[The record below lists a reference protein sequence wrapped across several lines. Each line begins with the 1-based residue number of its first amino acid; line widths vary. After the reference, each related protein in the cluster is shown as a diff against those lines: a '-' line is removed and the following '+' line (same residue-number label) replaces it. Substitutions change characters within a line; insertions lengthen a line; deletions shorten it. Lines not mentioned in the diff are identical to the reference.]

1 MRPLAASAQEVP
13 GAVPAPEVEVQDLRD
28 LLATIEDPAARER
41 LATQIRALIET
52 REAVEEPELEALG
65 ANTLQFLSERIAAL
79 SRQMVAVG
87 AAFRDLPVALDWLG
101 RQITDRASRDRWTE
115 LAVQLVGAILA
126 GFLAGR
132 TTRYLLR
139 GVRSGMGRHPP
150 KTLVARIPLL
160 FARMLLDL
168 VPVAAFALGGYGL
181 LSVTDPPR
189 AIRLAA
195 LVVIN
200 AHILIGVVLLVT
212 RSILAPTTPSLRPLP
227 IGDETAHYSY
237 IWVRRI
243 AFTAIYGY
251 LVSETALL
259 LGLPPSA
266 YVALLK
272 LVGLVVMAMLVIL
285 VLQNRVKVAR
295 WLRGTPVSGG
305 VDGAMEAAEIA
316 RGQRSGALRTVRRR
330 IADIWHVLAILYIV
344 FSYAILALGIEGG
357 FEFMV
362 RATAASVVIIAVARL
377 VVTVLDR
384 AIRRGFAISPDLKVE
399 YPLLEERA
407 NRYLPILDRAL
418 KAVIWLIALLALLD
432 AWGLD
437 SFAWLETPF
446 GANFVSSVITVALVL
461 VIAVIAWEL
470 VSNVIE
476 RYLAG
481 SGRNGTR
488 VERSARVRT
497 LLPLLRNAF
506 LVLLVVI
513 VGLVV
518 LSELGL
524 DIAPLL
530 AGAGVIGLAIGFGS
544 QTLVKDVIT
553 GLFILIEDTIS
564 VGDIVDVG
572 NGHSGVVEALS
583 IRSIRLR
590 DLTGTVHS
598 VPFSQVA
605 SVMNLT
611 KDFSFYV
618 FDIAITYDEDPDR
631 VITVVKELG
640 AEFQQDPNF
649 ARLILEPIEILGVDR
664 IVDSA
669 VIIKAR
675 FMTRPTQQWAVGR
688 EFNRRLK
695 KRFAEVGIEIPL
707 PQRTLHIRSE
717 AALPPGQL
725 LGPAVRAEGDGPP
738 PGGRASPSS

>member
-1 MRPLAASAQEVP
+1 MRPWAASAQEVP
-13 GAVPAPEVEVQDLRD
+13 AATPAPQVEVQDLRD
-28 LLATIEDPAARER
+28 LLTTIEDPVARER
-41 LATQIRALIET
+41 LATQIRTLIET
-52 REAVEEPELEALG
+52 REVAEPPELEALG
-65 ANTLQFLSERIAAL
+65 ASTLQFLSERIATL
-79 SRQMVAVG
+79 SRQMVAIG
-87 AAFRDLPVALDWLG
+87 SAFRDLPVALDWVG
-101 RQITDRASRDRWTE
+101 RQITDEASRERWTE
-115 LAVQLVGAILA
+115 LAIQLVGAILA
-126 GFLAGR
+126 GFLAGWV
-132 TTRYLLR
+132 TRYLLR
-139 GVRSGMGRHPP
+139 SIRSSIGRYPP
-150 KTLVARIPLL
+150 ETLVARIPLL

-168 VPVAAFALGGYGL
+168 IPVVAFALGGYGL
-181 LSVTDPPR
+181 LSITDPPR

-212 RSILAPTTPSLRPLP
+212 RSVLAPGTPPLRPLP
-227 IGDETAHYSY
+227 IGDETAYYSY

-243 AFTAIYGY
+243 AFTSIYGY
-251 LVSETALL
+251 LIGETAFL
-259 LGLPPSA
+259 LGLPQSA
-266 YVALLK
+266 YAALLK
-272 LVGLVVMAMLVIL
+272 LVGLIVTAMLVIL
-285 VLQNRVKVAR
+285 VLQNRANVAR
-295 WLRGTPVSGG
+295 WLRGHPVSGG
-305 VDGAMEAAEIA
+305 ANGGMEAAEVA
-316 RGQRSGALRTVRRR
+316 QGRRSGALRTVRRR

-362 RATAASVVIIAVARL
+362 RATIASIVIFVVARL

-384 AIRRGFAISPDLKVE
+384 AVRRGFAIPPDLKAR

-418 KAVIWLIALLALLD
+418 KAVIWLIALLGLLD
-432 AWGLD
+432 AWGVD
-437 SFAWLETPF
+437 SFAWLDTPF
-446 GANFVSSVITVALVL
+446 GANFVSSTITIALVL

-481 SGRNGTR
+481 NGRDGTR

-506 LVLLVVI
+506 LVLLVVV
-513 VGLVV
+513 VGLVL

-564 VGDIVDVG
+564 VGDVVDVG
-572 NGHSGVVEALS
+572 NGHSGVVEAIS

-590 DLTGTVHS
+590 DLTGTVHT

-618 FDIAITYDEDPDR
+618 FDIAIAYDEDPDR
-631 VITVVKELG
+631 VIAVVKELG
-640 AEFQQDPNF
+640 AEFQQEPDF
-649 ARLILEPIEILGVDR
+649 ARLILEPIEILGVDKF
-664 IVDSA
+664 VDSA

-675 FMTRPTQQWAVGR
+675 FKTRPIQQWVVGR

-695 KRFAEVGIEIPL
+695 KRFAEAGIEIPF
-707 PQRTLHIRSE
+707 PQRTLHIRSDTPI
-717 AALPPGQL
+717 PPAQL
-725 LGPAVRAEGDGPP
+725 LDLVGRTEDDGP
-738 PGGRASPSS
+738 PGGRAKPAS